1 MKKPFPHLVLLL
13 VVVFACGCA
22 LAACSSSLAQESSSA
37 DSADGGA
44 SSGTEFES
52 TAMVVAYGDGDLL
65 FFDQE
70 NDGPYAPGLE
80 NAEIIGL
87 DGAPMRPQDLTSGNI
102 VRVTGDGIMLESYP
116 GQYPGITKVEVIEEG
131 SPSDADR
138 YDEVIA
144 QIWQPRDPTE
154 PAHATL
160 EYATDLA
167 AVALFPLTCGYEW
180 SYEKDGEVS
189 TVSVDAATPV
199 QYAVDDLP
207 DARIESSLN
216 ATVSF
221 DITPMDVS
229 VVRWE
234 EVAVEKAAQ
243 EAGSAQGVD
252 EASVASESVDVQL
265 ADGRASFAI
274 EPGWRYEIDAQFKQ
288 GSVGYAFVALQP
300 R

>member
-22 LAACSSSLAQESSSA
+22 LAACSSSPAQESSSD

-102 VRVTGDGIMLESYP
+102 VRVTGDGIMLESHP

-131 SPSDADR
+131 SLSDADR

-144 QIWQPRDPTE
+144 QIWQPRDPAE

-167 AVALFPLTCGYEW
+167 VVALMPLTCGYDW
-180 SYEKDGEVS
+180 SYENAGVS
-189 TVSVDAATPV
+189 NAISVDAPTPL
-199 QYAVDDLP
+199 QYAASDLP
-207 DARIESSLN
+207 DARIDSPVD
-216 ATVSF
+216 AHASF
-221 DITPMDVS
+221 DIAPIGVEI
-229 VVRWE
+229 VRWDE
-234 EVAVEKAAQ
+234 SAVENAAHV
-243 EAGSAQGVD
+243 AGSEQGID
-252 EASVASESVDVQL
+252 ESDVVSEPVETMIS
-265 ADGRASFAI
+265 DGGASFAL
-274 EPGWRYEIDAQFKQ
+274 EPGWRYAITAQFEQ
-288 GSVGYAFVALQP
+288 GSVTYAFLALQP